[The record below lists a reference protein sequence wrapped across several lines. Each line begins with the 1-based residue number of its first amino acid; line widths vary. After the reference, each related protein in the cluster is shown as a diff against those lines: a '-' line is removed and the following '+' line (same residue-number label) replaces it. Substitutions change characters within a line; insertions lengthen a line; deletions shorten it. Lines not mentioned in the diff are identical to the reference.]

1 MAAGA
6 SPLRWRGP
14 CHVSGTGGTVG
25 ITLGSA
31 RASSVVSTSPG
42 GPGHRGMNVQT
53 TRPRD
58 LGALLFVIALFA
70 ILLVT
75 SIALGSTP
83 HLR

>member
-1 MAAGA
+1 MD
-6 SPLRWRGP
+6 
-14 CHVSGTGGTVG
+14 
-25 ITLGSA
+25 
-31 RASSVVSTSPG
+31 
-42 GPGHRGMNVQT
+42 VQT

>member
-6 SPLRWRGP
+6 TPLGGRGP
-14 CHVSGTGGTVG
+14 CHISGLVG
-25 ITLGSA
+25 ITPGSA

-42 GPGHRGMNVQT
+42 GPGHKGMDVQT

-70 ILLVT
+70 ILLAT
-75 SIALGSTP
+75 SIVLGSAP